1 MFGKKNCA
9 DLSKINSCIGAGN
22 VIDGE
27 FRFSGTLKFGGTLN
41 GSLTGIKPDGKV
53 DSYTVA
59 IIEGRVAGEKIE
71 ADHVI
76 VIGQVEVKTLI
87 ARRTL
92 IINKT
97 ADIHADQIN
106 YLEIAT
112 EQGAKISGQLSR
124 ISTEAEAK

>member
-1 MFGKKNCA
+1 MFGKKNTA
-9 DLSKINSCIGAGN
+9 DLSKINSCIGPGN
-22 VIDGE
+22 IIDGE
-27 FRFSGTLKFGGTLN
+27 FKFCGTLKFGGTLN
-41 GSLTGIKPDGKV
+41 GSLVGVTSDSKG
-53 DSYTVA
+53 DSYAVA

-76 VIGQVEVKTLI
+76 VIGQVEVKSLV

-97 ADIHADQIN
+97 ADVHADQIN

-124 ISTEAEAK
+124 IVAETEVK